1 MIERVVTLR
10 IRIRIEHDAASAS
23 PPGREVKLA
32 AFWHDSSQEVPMKNS
47 RFPKAQIAS
56 ILKEADAGATVQHV
70 SRRP

>member
-1 MIERVVTLR
+1 
-10 IRIRIEHDAASAS
+10 
-23 PPGREVKLA
+23 
-32 AFWHDSSQEVPMKNS
+32 MKNS